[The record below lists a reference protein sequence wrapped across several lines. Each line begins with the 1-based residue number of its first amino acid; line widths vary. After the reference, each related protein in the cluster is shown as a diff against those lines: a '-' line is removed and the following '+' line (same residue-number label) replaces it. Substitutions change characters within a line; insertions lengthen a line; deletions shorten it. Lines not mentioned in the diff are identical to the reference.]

1 MVGLSTDVTTGIKR
15 IVVNAPYYTKV
26 LYISDE

>member
-15 IVVNAPYYTKV
+15 IVVNAPYYKKGIIY
-26 LYISDE
+26 LR